1 MTIARNLLLATAVL
15 FAVVLQAALM
25 PHLSWR
31 GVVPNLV
38 LLVVVAG
45 ALTRGA
51 HTGVVLGFCAGLAL
65 DLAPPADHLAGRWA
79 IALLVVGYLAGSVRR
94 DERPTL
100 SVVVLTAGVC
110 SFVGASVYA
119 LLGVVLRDPAVAV
132 LDVLTAVGAGVL
144 SDLIVAPI
152 VLLPMLLLL
161 TRLEPQ
167 RRLLA

>member
-1 MTIARNLLLATAVL
+1 MTLARNLLLAAAVL
-15 FAVVLQAALM
+15 LAVVFQAALM
-25 PHLSWR
+25 PHVSWR

-38 LLVVVAG
+38 LLVVVAA

-51 HTGVVLGFCAGLAL
+51 HTGVVIGFCAGLAL

-79 IALLVVGYLAGSVRR
+79 IALLIVGYIAGSVRR
-94 DERPTL
+94 EERPTL
-100 SVVVLTAGVC
+100 SVVVLTAAVC

-132 LDVLTAVGAGVL
+132 TDVLTAVGAGVV
-144 SDLIVAPI
+144 SDLIVAPL
-152 VLLPMLLLL
+152 VLLPLLLVL

-167 RRLLA
+167 RRLL